1 MDGSA
6 AMKKRIKRTQALK
19 ALLGREPITTL
30 ILQARRS
37 WAERRKIRHLWT
49 MAASTGEALV
59 IMQSIWELGHFHR
72 SPHLAVIGGG
82 IVGLFTALFHKR
94 AYPHHH
100 VLVLERGPF
109 PSGAS
114 VKNAG
119 FACFGSPSELLADL
133 DNEGADA
140 MLARVEERWRG
151 LLELRSELG
160 DEAIGFEPT
169 GGHEVYRMH
178 DPQYTRVAQRFDAL
192 NEMLR
197 PLFGKAVF
205 QWDDQALDLTG
216 MAGLH
221 HLARTDLEGPVD
233 SGALMNTLLRK
244 AIAEGVLFRPCA
256 EVVGFEEGSGAV
268 LIRLADGAEIHA
280 ARVVVATNAWT
291 QELLPQLEVIPAR
304 GQVLLTNPVPGLR
317 LRGTFHYDEGFYYF
331 RDHGGGVL
339 LGGGRNLDFV
349 GETTAQEGTTP
360 LIQDALVR
368 LLDEV
373 ILPGTNYT
381 IARRWS
387 GIMGMGRSKSP
398 IVERTSERVVAAVR
412 LGGMGVA
419 IGIRVAR
426 RAAGS
431 LLE

>member
-1 MDGSA
+1 
-6 AMKKRIKRTQALK
+6 
-19 ALLGREPITTL
+19 
-30 ILQARRS
+30 
-37 WAERRKIRHLWT
+37 
-49 MAASTGEALV
+49 
-59 IMQSIWELGHFHR
+59 MQSIWESGHFHR

-94 AYPHHH
+94 AHPHHH

-119 FACFGSPSELLADL
+119 FACFGSPSELLADM

-140 MLARVEERWRG
+140 MLARVEERWLG
-151 LLELRSELG
+151 LLELRNELG
-160 DEAIGFEPT
+160 DDAIGFEPT
-169 GGHEVYRMH
+169 GGHEVYRAH
-178 DPQYTRVAQRFDAL
+178 DPLYTRVAERFDAL
-192 NEMLR
+192 NDLIR
-197 PLFGKAVF
+197 PLFGKTVF
-205 QWDDQALDLTG
+205 HWDDQALDRTG
-216 MAGLH
+216 MAGLE
-221 HLARTDLEGPVD
+221 HLARTDLEGPLD

-256 EVVGFEEGSGAV
+256 EVVGFEEGSNAV
-268 LIRLADGAEIHA
+268 LIRLADSAEIHA
-280 ARVVVATNAWT
+280 ARIVVATNAWT
-291 QELLPQLEVIPAR
+291 QELLPQLEVVPAR

-317 LRGTFHYDEGFYYF
+317 LRGTYHYDEGFYYF
-331 RDHGGGVL
+331 RDHAGGVL
-339 LGGGRNLDFV
+339 LGGGRNLDFT

-387 GIMGMGRSKSP
+387 GIMGMGSSKSP

-426 RAAGS
+426 RAAG
-431 LLE
+431 LLQE